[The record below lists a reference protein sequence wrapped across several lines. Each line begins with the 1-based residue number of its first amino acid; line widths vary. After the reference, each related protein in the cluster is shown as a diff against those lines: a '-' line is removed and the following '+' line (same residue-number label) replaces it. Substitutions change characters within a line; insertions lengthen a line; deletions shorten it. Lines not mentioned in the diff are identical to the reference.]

1 MKTTFKRATSVFLA
15 LSLLFISYSLS
26 SCSSEADATGI
37 GVIDDFISTLK
48 GELVGNDYYISEF
61 DHYGHKVMTVR
72 GDKVTISTQRD
83 SSGEKTSYLDITI
96 DGYQWQH
103 VGDTLIFAQNGLE
116 MLPVNLPD
124 VGGVAGADVGSW
136 GKSTGLM
143 IVDGFLND
151 IWDLVGKDRVVVVYS
166 QLGQPIGVFQG
177 ESCKVTIP
185 SDLPTMT
192 RVNID
197 GKSLYVYRANID
209 IYDKNLI
216 H

>member
-1 MKTTFKRATSVFLA
+1 MKNTFRRLTAVLLA
-15 LSLLFISYSLS
+15 LSLLIVAYGLS
-26 SCSSEADATGI
+26 SCDMEADATGI
-37 GVIDDFISTLK
+37 GAIDDLISVFK
-48 GELVGNDYYISEF
+48 GELYGNDYYISEY

-72 GDKVTISTQRD
+72 GDKVSIHTEKD
-83 SSGEKTSYLDITI
+83 SSGEQTSYLDITI

-116 MLPVNLPD
+116 MLPVKLPEA
-124 VGGVAGADVGSW
+124 GGASGW

-143 IVDGFLND
+143 AVDGFLND
-151 IWDLVGKDRVVVVYS
+151 VWDLAGKDRVIVVYS

-185 SDLPTMT
+185 ADLPTMT

-216 H
+216 R